1 MATILMSITLIVI
14 GIASVIYVHLDSR
27 KHEHEDAE

>member
-1 MATILMSITLIVI
+1 MSITLIVI

-27 KHEHEDAE
+27 KHEHEHEDAE